1 MRNNVAVHRVVK
13 NVKQRG
19 QYIEPHSHTFFH
31 YIYSL
36 RGHTR
41 VTADG
46 EVYQTEPGS
55 LVLLPP
61 GVTHDIVSEDTSC
74 CLDLKFSCSEHL
86 ASQLAE
92 LPRYMRAVGQ
102 RENDLIRNVFEEAV
116 GQERDYD
123 EIINIRL
130 YELLII
136 LLRKEDGG
144 EKPWLLVGHSEA
156 SRSNENIRRVLQT
169 VEEELDHPIK
179 VSELAEQCGYSENYF
194 RQIFREC
201 VGLSPNA
208 YINQCK
214 LSKAK
219 ELMLYSEL
227 NVSQIAESLGYQSIH
242 YFSRLFKKV
251 VGIAP
256 TDYVSRI
263 KDNRPI
269 NILHNANT
277 PEGEFEI
284 PVRDKYSEI

>member
-1 MRNNVAVHRVVK
+1 MAVHRVVK

-136 LLRKEDGG
+136 LLRKKDGG

-179 VSELAEQCGYSENYF
+179 VSELAEQC
-194 RQIFREC
+194 RVQRELFPPDFPGMC
-201 VGLSPNA
+201 GSQP
-208 YINQCK
+208 QC
-214 LSKAK
+214 LYQPVQAFQGK

-284 PVRDKYSEI
+284 PVPG

>member
-61 GVTHDIVSEDTSC
+61 GVTHDIISEDTSC

-116 GQERDYD
+116 G
-123 EIINIRL
+123 
-130 YELLII
+130 
-136 LLRKEDGG
+136 
-144 EKPWLLVGHSEA
+144 
-156 SRSNENIRRVLQT
+156 
-169 VEEELDHPIK
+169 
-179 VSELAEQCGYSENYF
+179 
-194 RQIFREC
+194 
-201 VGLSPNA
+201 
-208 YINQCK
+208 
-214 LSKAK
+214 
-219 ELMLYSEL
+219 
-227 NVSQIAESLGYQSIH
+227 
-242 YFSRLFKKV
+242 
-251 VGIAP
+251 
-256 TDYVSRI
+256 
-263 KDNRPI
+263 
-269 NILHNANT
+269 
-277 PEGEFEI
+277 
-284 PVRDKYSEI
+284 

>member
-1 MRNNVAVHRVVK
+1 MAVHRIVK

-46 EVYQTEPGS
+46 EVYQTESGS

-74 CLDLKFSCSEHL
+74 CLDLKFACSEHL
-86 ASQLAE
+86 TSQLAE

-136 LLRKEDGG
+136 LLRKKDDG
-144 EKPWLLVGHSEA
+144 EKPWLLVGHSEV
-156 SRSNENIRRVLQT
+156 SRSNESIRHVLQT
-169 VEEELDHPIK
+169 VEEKLEHPIK
-179 VSELAEQCGYSENYF
+179 VSELAEQC
-194 RQIFREC
+194 RVQ
-201 VGLSPNA
+201 
-208 YINQCK
+208 
-214 LSKAK
+214 
-219 ELMLYSEL
+219 
-227 NVSQIAESLGYQSIH
+227 
-242 YFSRLFKKV
+242 
-251 VGIAP
+251 
-256 TDYVSRI
+256 
-263 KDNRPI
+263 
-269 NILHNANT
+269 
-277 PEGEFEI
+277 
-284 PVRDKYSEI
+284 

>member
-1 MRNNVAVHRVVK
+1 MRNNVEVHRVVK

-19 QYIEPHSHTFFH
+19 QYIEPHSHVFFH

-46 EVYQTEPGS
+46 TAYETEPGS

-61 GVTHDIVSEDTSC
+61 GAVHDIVSTDTSC
-74 CLDLKFSCSEHL
+74 CLDLKFSCSPAL
-86 ASQLAE
+86 TAQLAE
-92 LPRYMRAVGQ
+92 LPRYIRAVGQ

-130 YELLII
+130 YELLIL
-136 LLRKEDGG
+136 LLRKKDGG
-144 EKPWLLVGHSEA
+144 DEPWLLMGHSEA
-156 SRSNENIRRVLQT
+156 VRANENIRRVLQA
-169 VEEELDHPIK
+169 VDAELSRPIK
-179 VSELAEQCGYSENYF
+179 VSELAERCGYSENYF
-194 RQIFREC
+194 RQVFREC

-208 YINQCK
+208 YINQRK
-214 LSKAK
+214 IAKAK

-227 NVSQIAESLGYQSIH
+227 NVSQIAESLGFQSIH
-242 YFSRLFKKV
+242 YFSRLFKKL

-256 TDYVSRI
+256 TGYVSRV

-269 NILHNANT
+269 NVLHNENT
-277 PEGEFEI
+277 PKGEFEI
-284 PVRDKYSEI
+284 PVRELCGKT